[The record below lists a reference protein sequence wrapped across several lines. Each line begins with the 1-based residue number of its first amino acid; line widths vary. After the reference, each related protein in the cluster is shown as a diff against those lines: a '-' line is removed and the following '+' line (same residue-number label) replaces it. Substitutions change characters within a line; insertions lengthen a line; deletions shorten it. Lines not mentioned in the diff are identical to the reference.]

1 MDNKNVFI
9 AIALSMA
16 VLLFWG
22 AVIEKP
28 QTQQNGLVQ
37 DQGGGNKSKQ
47 VDNSISP
54 NTSNIAPN
62 ISQNIDSKITTRND
76 AIKNSKRIKIENEK
90 IKGTLSLKGGLIDD
104 IAFKNYKKDLIE
116 NKNVTFLNP
125 KATEDGYYIETGWT
139 SIGNFIK
146 VPNTDS
152 IWKII
157 GNQVLSKDNPIVL
170 EWNNGNGIIFKKK
183 IALDEKY
190 LFQISQEIK
199 NESSQKVDLYPYA
212 QITRNKIPDDIQNFY
227 ISHEGFIGV
236 FDEQLK
242 EDDYDDIE
250 DKKIVREAN
259 EGWFGITDKYW
270 MTAIVPEKGKNFK
283 STFLYKDAF
292 KANYILNSPTSV
304 LPSST
309 GSNTI
314 KLFVAAKEVE
324 TIDNYAEKQKI
335 DKFDLV
341 IDWGWFYFFTKP
353 LFFVIDYLFKFSG
366 NFGLA
371 IVLITVA
378 IRILFF
384 PLANYSFRSMAK
396 MKALQPEMVR
406 LKEVHKGD
414 KIKLQ
419 QEMMALYKKEKVNP
433 ASGCLP
439 VLIQIPFFFAIYKM
453 LFISLEMRHQPFF
466 GWIKDLSA
474 QDPTSLFNFFGLI
487 PWDPPSFL
495 IIGVWPIL
503 MGLSMWVQQ
512 KLNPA
517 PADPIQAKIFAF
529 FPIFLTVIL
538 ASFPSGLVVY
548 WTVNNI
554 LTIAQQWFIMK
565 KTKIKTN

>member
-9 AIALSMA
+9 AIALSMS
-16 VLLFWG
+16 VLLFW
-22 AVIEKP
+22 AMFVEAPKP
-28 QTQQNGLVQ
+28 QQNELIKEKVQ
-37 DQGGGNKSKQ
+37 KQ
-47 VDNSISP
+47 SNEENLNDISP
-54 NTSNIAPN
+54 NIN
-62 ISQNIDSKITTRND
+62 QNIETKTITRSE
-76 AIKNSKRIKIENEK
+76 AINNSKRIKIENNN
-90 IKGTLSLKGGLIDD
+90 IIGSLSLKGGLIDD
-104 IAFKNYKKDLIE
+104 ISFKNYKTNLEDNE
-116 NKNVTFLNP
+116 NVTFLNP
-125 KATEDGYYIETGWT
+125 KSTEDGYYIETGWT
-139 SIGNFIK
+139 SIGNEIK
-146 VPNTDS
+146 VPNLNST
-152 IWKII
+152 WNTV
-157 GNQVLSKDNPIVL
+157 GNKNLSFNNPVTI
-170 EWNNGNGIIFKKK
+170 EWNNGNGITFRKK
-183 IALDEKY
+183 IELDEKY
-190 LFQISQEIK
+190 LFKISQKIQNKTNKTIK
-199 NESSQKVDLYPYA
+199 LYPYA

-250 DKKIVREAN
+250 DKKIVREAD

-283 STFLYKDAF
+283 STFLYKKTF
-292 KANYILNSPTSV
+292 KANYILNTPTAV
-304 LPSST
+304 EPSSD

-314 KLFVAAKEVE
+314 NLFVAAKEVE
-324 TIDNYAEKQKI
+324 TIDAYAENENI

-353 LFFVIDYLFKFSG
+353 LFFVIDYLFKFAG

-371 IVLITVA
+371 IVFITIA
-378 IRILFF
+378 IRVLFF

-414 KIKLQ
+414 KMKLQ

-439 VLIQIPFFFAIYKM
+439 ILIQIPFFFAIYKM

-495 IIGVWPIL
+495 IIGIWPIL

-548 WTVNNI
+548 WTINNI